1 MFKRKRIKKIHNTK
15 LNVTKATVTILISD
29 EITRVLLVRGAQVL
43 KEMRHAF
50 EPCSAS
56 DIGQNDNKAMVYQ
69 TLYMVY
75 L

>member
-1 MFKRKRIKKIHNTK
+1 M
-15 LNVTKATVTILISD
+15 TILISD